1 MMCMCL
7 FPFDAV
13 TELIRCCFSDNDYTE
28 ANGLQRDMAPAVGA
42 LSVKTVVIEKNDNA
56 EGIIE
61 FQNTV
66 VSGEHRDLEEAH

>member
-1 MMCMCL
+1 MCMCL